1 MGQLCTKIDLNL
13 NCSNIM
19 KMAIELESLQIDQAL
34 FTMENCLGI
43 IGGKPKHSLYFVGFQ
58 VRFCH
63 LLCHDAF

>member
-1 MGQLCTKIDLNL
+1 
-13 NCSNIM
+13 M

-58 VRFCH
+58 VRFVICLVMMH
-63 LLCHDAF
+63 FRRYDQFITIE